1 VALISI
7 SKRLIQLADDL
18 LASGYVDLYL
28 FLSIIFLILFTRLLG
43 FSDAFSIALF
53 STVSMPAMYSFM
65 YYYRKPAAGYFVKP
79 KNRSVVGFRAA
90 YRSLA
95 AALTS
100 FAVGFIVF
108 AALSGSANIAV
119 YTVAFLVTW
128 LQRAFLYYMLSAA
141 AERIDIESPVT
152 LIAVSALAA
161 LIALLV
167 LLTVAAML
175 RL

>member
-1 VALISI
+1 VVCISVG
-7 SKRLIQLADDL
+7 KRLVQLADDL

-65 YYYRKPAAGYFVKP
+65 YYYRKPLAGLFVKP
-79 KNRSVVGFRAA
+79 KRAGVVRLRAA

-95 AALTS
+95 ASLTS
-100 FAVGFIVF
+100 FVTGFIVF
-108 AALSGSANIAV
+108 AALSGSTNIAV
-119 YTVAFLVTW
+119 YTIAFLVTW
-128 LQRAFLYYMLSAA
+128 LQRTALYYMLSAL
-141 AERIDIESPVT
+141 AERIDIESPAT

-161 LIALLV
+161 LIALAV
-167 LLTVAAML
+167 LLAVAALL

>member
-1 VALISI
+1 MVLI
-7 SKRLIQLADDL
+7 SKRLVQLADDL

-65 YYYRKPAAGYFVKP
+65 YYYRKPLTGIFVKP
-79 KNRSVVGFRAA
+79 KNHRVVRFRVA

-108 AALSGSANIAV
+108 AALSGSANIVV
-119 YTVAFLVTW
+119 YTAAFLVSW
-128 LQRAFLYYMLSAA
+128 LQRAFLYYMLSAV
-141 AERIDIESPVT
+141 AERTDIESPVT
-152 LIAVSALAA
+152 LIAVSALSA
-161 LIALLV
+161 LIALLL
-167 LLTVAAML
+167 LLTVATVL
-175 RL
+175 PL